1 MAAEPA
7 GDEAGFMTD
16 PDVVDLVRRSGGVAP
31 RRQLTGLGLRGA
43 TERAVASGE
52 LVPLARRW
60 VALPAA
66 RTAVNE
72 ARAARGVLAGT
83 SAALHHGWSVAD
95 PPSRPAVVVPRN
107 DSHRRPH
114 LDVRRQDLPPEAASA
129 WVLTPVATVIDCAR
143 TLEFGEALAV
153 ADSALRS
160 GRMHRDQLLAAASR
174 VPARFR
180 WGVLRVVEHADGAAA
195 NPFESVARAR
205 AIEVGLDVVAQH
217 WIDSR
222 RPDMTDVERRV
233 VVECDSYE
241 WHAQPEQFRADV
253 RRYTELTVAGWIVV
267 RLVWEDVM
275 FKSDE
280 VRAIL
285 RRAKVLAEGR
295 AA

>member
-1 MAAEPA
+1 MA
-7 GDEAGFMTD
+7 DL
-16 PDVVDLVRRSGGVAP
+16 DVLDLVRRAGGVAP
-31 RRQLTGLGLRGA
+31 RRQLIEFGLRA
-43 TERAVASGE
+43 DTDRAVASGE
-52 LVPLARRW
+52 LVLLARRW

-66 RTAVNE
+66 RTAVTE
-72 ARAARGVLAGT
+72 ARAAHGVLAGT
-83 SAALHHGWSVAD
+83 SAALHHGWAVAR
-95 PPSRPAVVVPRN
+95 PPERPVVIVPRN
-107 DSHRRPH
+107 HGHRRPH
-114 LDVRRQDLPPEAASA
+114 LDVRRRDLPADAHRR

-160 GRMHRDQLLAAASR
+160 GGVHRDELIAAAATLAPR
-174 VPARFR
+174 LRPR
-180 WGVLRVVEHADGAAA
+180 VLRVVQHANGLSA

-217 WIDSR
+217 WIDGR
-222 RPDMTDVERRV
+222 RPDMTDRRRMV

-241 WHAQPEQFRADV
+241 WHSQPEQFRADV

-275 FKSDE
+275 FKPE
-280 VRAIL
+280 AVRTIL
-285 RRAKVLAEGR
+285 RQAKALAEAR